1 MRRRSRVENQSPLD
15 IIALVVKVLLGV
27 VIGVLLIA
35 GFMGSAPRAGIL
47 SGKGAPTPSVGI
59 VAGHWQS
66 DSGAVCPD
74 GLQEVEL
81 NLDIARRVAHLLKQQ
96 GYRVDVLPEYSPKL
110 NGYQADVFI
119 SIHCDACVDHV
130 SGFKVARMTHSAVP
144 EREDRLVETLNK
156 SYAQATGLELDL
168 NTITEDMRQYHALRR
183 IAPETPGAIIE
194 CGFMGAD
201 RYILTEEADR
211 VAVGIANGLIAFMR
225 QQEATPTPS

>member
-1 MRRRSRVENQSPLD
+1 MRRRMRRDNRSPMD
-15 IIALVVKVLLGV
+15 TMALIVKVLLALV
-27 VIGVLLIA
+27 VGTLLFL
-35 GFMGSAPRAGIL
+35 GFASSMGGGGL
-47 SGKGAPTPSVGI
+47 LKGDSTPAVGI

-96 GYRVDVLPEYSPKL
+96 GYRVEVLPEYSPKL
-110 NGYQADVFI
+110 NGYEADVFL

-144 EREDRLVETLNK
+144 EREDRLVETLNET
-156 SYAQATGLELDL
+156 YAQATGLKLHT
-168 NTITEDMRQYHALRR
+168 NTITDDMREYHALRR

-201 RYILTEEADR
+201 RYILTKEADR
-211 VAVGIANGLIAFMR
+211 VAVGIANGLIAFLR
-225 QQEATPTPS
+225 PQGATPTPA